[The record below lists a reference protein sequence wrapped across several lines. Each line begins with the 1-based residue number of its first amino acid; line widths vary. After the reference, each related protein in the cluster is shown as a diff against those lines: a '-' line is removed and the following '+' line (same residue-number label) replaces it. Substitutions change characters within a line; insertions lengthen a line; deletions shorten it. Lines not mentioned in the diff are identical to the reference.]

1 MQSSS
6 AGLLVGIE
14 VLDFCR
20 VIRRAGPAADYATLM
35 RPTALANWS
44 KAEVSRPT
52 IRAESVENDP

>member
-35 RPTALANWS
+35 RPTALAKLEQSGGQPADNP
-44 KAEVSRPT
+44 R
-52 IRAESVENDP
+52 